1 MGNRDKLTD
10 DAIAAFVLSH
20 PGWTCEG
27 ASGAQSD
34 AMSAAG
40 LQAFQAL
47 VKTFSFKDYA
57 SGIAFVV
64 RLAFAAEKRDHHPDL
79 AVHWGK
85 VRVTWST
92 HDAGGVTGVDTEM
105 AEVADRLYTGA

>member
-1 MGNRDKLTD
+1 MGNRDKLID
-10 DAIAAFVLSH
+10 DAIAAFLSSH
-20 PGWTCEG
+20 PGWACEG
-27 ASGAQSD
+27 ASGAPSA

-40 LQAFQAL
+40 LKAL

-57 SGIAFVV
+57 SGIAFIV

-92 HDAGGVTGVDTEM
+92 HDAGGVTALDTEM
-105 AEVADRLYTGA
+105 AEAADRLYTGA

>member
-1 MGNRDKLTD
+1 MSNRDKLTD
-10 DAIAAFVLSH
+10 DAIAAFLSSH
-20 PGWTCEG
+20 PGWACEG
-27 ASGAQSD
+27 ASGPARD

-40 LQAFQAL
+40 LQSL

-92 HDAGGVTGVDTEM
+92 HDSGGVTGVDTEM
-105 AEVADRLYTGA
+105 AEIADRLYTGA